1 MSYTGC
7 TLIPGLIDSHVHL
20 FMSGTQNLDA
30 RKKQLEAGFD
40 TVRDDITRRLKK
52 YLSHGVIAVRDGA
65 DRYGHTR
72 QP

>member
-30 RKKQLEAGFD
+30 RKKQLEASKN
-40 TVRDDITRRLKK
+40 DIQ
-52 YLSHGVIAVRDGA
+52 
-65 DRYGHTR
+65 RY
-72 QP
+72 QEPIVMES